1 MLITTTVT
9 ISFEV
14 PKDSNELTNFIEHE
28 NMEEWEEHTAGPYI
42 TYTRIKKTYDVPHIG
57 YF

>member
-1 MLITTTVT
+1 MLVTTTVV

-14 PKDSNELTNFIEHE
+14 PKDSNELNDFIDHH

-42 TYTRIKKTYDVPHIG
+42 TYTRKTKTYNISCIT